1 MEPPLFRP
9 EPVLLPVNIAFLP
22 LGLQTAFPLLPVR
35 NGRFQLPAPL
45 GRFLQIPAAGR
56 FLLTQL
62 VHLLG
67 LLLPFGPQAQKP
79 HLPQFLR
86 GFQPPLILPPNT
98 VQGFQLLLLLLG
110 QPFVMLIVPD
120 SLLHGFNIGLF
131 GDITDIFGDKLPD
144 IHNGPEGYRL
154 FQHPA
159 HLVGVDVPLAQQFLP
174 IPPIGVKQ
182 LAVAVGHALEPG
194 PQCRN
199 AHSLAVLHKTVVGN
213 DTVIEKILLTD
224 RAVVAAVE
232 DDARHKIRV
241 RLVVVKFAG
250 DIGRKILAP
259 AGFGTAVVHIGP
271 EIALQGPLGAV
282 VGGLVEVP
290 GAGLT
295 QQHNLQGVDDRGL
308 ARAVFAGEKVD
319 IIDFNQL
326 FPEVQPVH
334 QQNPLQLL
342 HPGPPLCRFA
352 AAPRQPPPA
361 PVTPPLKWWAG
372 W

>member
-1 MEPPLFRP
+1 MEPPLFRL

-35 NGRFQLPAPL
+35 NRRFQLPAPL

-79 HLPQFLR
+79 HLPQFLG
-86 GFQPPLILPPNT
+86 GFQPSLILPSDT

-110 QPFVMLIVPD
+110 QPFVVLIVPD
-120 SLLHGFNIGLF
+120 GLLHGFNIGLF

-241 RLVVVKFAG
+241 CLIVVKFTG
-250 DIGRKILAP
+250 NIGRKILAP
-259 AGFGTAVVHIGP
+259 AGFGAAVVHIRP
-271 EIALQGPLGAV
+271 EIALQCPLGTV

-290 GAGLT
+290 GAGLA
-295 QQHNLQGVDDRGL
+295 QQHNLQGVDDGRL
-308 ARAVFAGEKVD
+308 ARAVFAGEKVY

-334 QQNPLQLL
+334 QQNPFQLL

-361 PVTPPLKWWAG
+361 PATPPLKWWAG